1 LKRSIAVATLAACLA
16 AAPLHAFQHE
26 TTDDPDCDEGPGFDC
41 QHNGT
46 PLFWN
51 TFPVRFLINGDGAGL
66 GFTTVRNAVS
76 AAFDTWQGASNDGIV
91 FEFGGQ
97 SGKRSDGRDGCN
109 MVSWTDLGNDAAD
122 TFAQSILTFD
132 RNAGELFDVDTEM
145 NSSFEFAVLPAGED
159 DPFDP
164 LVDVQA
170 VTMHEV
176 GHLLGLA
183 HENDFGP
190 QVVMFFSDTSGN
202 TTHRA
207 LSADDRSGVRAIYP
221 ARATLGTGTSTECL
235 QSSGGDGGG
244 GGGGGGCALSPS
256 RPASGL
262 WPVGAVLL
270 WLALRRNRSLPLR
283 IRVLGRSCFAGTPP
297 PRPFRPRP

>member
-1 LKRSIAVATLAACLA
+1 MAALAACMA

-26 TTDDPDCDEGPGFDC
+26 TTDDPDCDEGPGFNC
-41 QHNGT
+41 EHNGT

-51 TFPVRFLINGDGAGL
+51 TFPVRFFVNGDDSGL

-76 AAFDTWQGASNDGIV
+76 AAFDTWQGASDDGIV

-109 MVSWTDLGNDAAD
+109 MFSWIELGNDAAD
-122 TFAQSILTFD
+122 TFAQSILTYD
-132 RNAGELFDVDTEM
+132 RNSGELFDVDTEM
-145 NSSFEFAVLPAGED
+145 NSSFEFAVLPAS

-164 LVDVQA
+164 RVDVQA
-170 VTMHEV
+170 VSTHEV

-202 TTHRA
+202 TMHRT
-207 LSADDRSGVRAIYP
+207 LSSDDRSGVRAIYP
-221 ARATLGTGTSTECL
+221 ARATLGIGTSTECL
-235 QSSGGDGGG
+235 QSSGGGSGGG

-256 RPASGL
+256 RPAWGL
-262 WPVGAVLL
+262 WPVGVVLL
-270 WLALRRNRSLPLR
+270 WLVARR
-283 IRVLGRSCFAGTPP
+283 VM
-297 PRPFRPRP
+297 RPRP